1 MKISTQTAVLFT
13 GLAAAV
19 ILLLNAVI
27 YYYANRD
34 SANDFRKRLE
44 LRVVVASKINFEK
57 DTSSSAAYNELRTQY
72 LETLPDEKEYILQV
86 DSATGLVS
94 GTDQLH
100 LHRNFYADI
109 LKDSTTVFLHEGE
122 VYYAGRHYT
131 YNDREYI
138 IIKSAINLYGVEGMK
153 HLRQILFWAFIG
165 KVTLVFVVSILF
177 SRKAFKPFRDMIGKV
192 NSIGVEN
199 LSLRLH
205 EKDGK
210 DEIAA
215 LAKTF
220 NGMLDRL
227 QTAFDIQNNFV
238 SNASHELKTPLTT
251 VIGEAEI
258 ALSKPRTAE
267 EYRDTI
273 QTMLAEAERLETLTS
288 GLLGLAQSGFNH
300 NQLKLEWIRLDE
312 LLYDIKVTINRID
325 PGNKVQLRFEDLPSD
340 EDKLRLH
347 GNYQLL
353 KLAISNIMLNACKY
367 SNNQE
372 VSTSLRIYGNEVTIG
387 ITDIGI
393 GIPQEDLK
401 HVFVPFFRAS
411 NTSQFKGYGVGLP
424 LSMNIIRQHNGNIR
438 VDSVEGKGTTVTVTL
453 PL

>member
-1 MKISTQTAVLFT
+1 MKISTQTALLFT

-19 ILLLNAVI
+19 ILLLNGVI
-27 YYYANRD
+27 YYYADRD
-34 SANDFRKRLE
+34 SANDFQKRLE

-57 DTSSSAAYNELRTQY
+57 DMSSSATYNELRNQY
-72 LETLPDEKEYILQV
+72 LEVLPSEREFILPV
-86 DSATGLVS
+86 DSVTGLVS
-94 GTDQLH
+94 GTDGLH
-100 LHRNFYADI
+100 LPRSFYTDV
-109 LKDSTTVFLHEGE
+109 LKNSKTIFYHDGDT
-122 VYYAGRHYT
+122 YYAGRHYR
-131 YNDREYI
+131 YDGREYI
-138 IIKSAINLYGVEGMK
+138 IVKSAANIYGVEGME
-153 HLRQILFWAFIG
+153 HLKRILFWAFIG
-165 KVTLVFVVSILF
+165 KVILVFTVSLAF
-177 SRKAFKPFRDMIGKV
+177 SRKAFKPFRDIISKV

-227 QTAFDIQNNFV
+227 QTSFDIQNNFV

-258 ALSKPRTAE
+258 ALSKKRTAA
-267 EYRDTI
+267 EYE
-273 QTMLAEAERLETLTS
+273 QTLAVILKEAEKLESLTTA
-288 GLLGLAQSGFNH
+288 LLGLAQSGFNR
-300 NQLKLEWIRLDE
+300 NQLKLEEVRLDE
-312 LLYDIKVTINRID
+312 LVFDIKDTINRID
-325 PGNKVQLRFEDLPSD
+325 PGNRVKLLFGDLPSD
-340 EDKLRLH
+340 ESNLAIH

-372 VSTSLRIYGNEVTIG
+372 VTVCLRTRGNEAVIE

-393 GIPQEDLK
+393 GIPEEDLK

-411 NTSQFKGYGVGLP
+411 NTASFKGYGVGLP

-438 VDSVEGKGTTVTVTL
+438 MTSVEGAGTTVTVVL
-453 PL
+453 PF